1 MKNLTKIF
9 MAVAVAMI
17 AFACATD
24 TTEDLGVKVG
34 GGEGLTSITLSL
46 EESRTQLGEKNPT
59 TNLYPLYWSEGDE
72 ISVNGVAYT
81 AQISETNRAVA
92 TFAVVE
98 AEKYEVVYPAT
109 NAGVL
114 FAEKQ
119 NHVAAGDTFES
130 GVSTMYGTGVAG
142 EPIAL
147 HHLTG
152 VLKFAVTGEA
162 VLSKIQISTIDRA
175 PIAGTFDINF
185 ETGEVKATTAS
196 KSVIEYSFGEAGL
209 QLTEEAQWM
218 HVAVPAGQYD
228 ELYVTLYDNADGV
241 MYATVK
247 AGEDNP
253 DTEKVEKPLAA
264 GNVREFNTPIT
275 YSPNAQLFV
284 IDSAAK
290 LLEFKSKIESEA
302 GLAMDAVFTE
312 DIDMTGVEW
321 SAIAGSK
328 YTGTIH
334 GNGYAIKGLT
344 APLFNTTSAS
354 FKGLHLVDVNMVS
367 NITAKAD
374 RMYGALVGLLQP
386 ATGVT
391 ELSVENCSVSGTIK
405 LHNPNYATRDNI
417 FLGGLIGASYGAV
430 IDSCES
436 SVTITNDQYNDGNRT
451 IKSFGLGGVVGI
463 ATRSGEMYTSISNT
477 KFAGEIELNI
487 KEQIGTTANVAG
499 IVGYIQGGY
508 NLVSNVSNCESRG
521 TIKFQATASATN
533 VYVGGIAGTAS
544 EAAAEATSV
553 LNMSNCKSSGAV
565 EVSGT
570 ITTAYVG
577 GVAGIAAV
585 KTATVQMT
593 NCENSAAVAIGGTI
607 TTPCVGG
614 ITGYAIGNADS
625 AFTGLTNSGSV
636 TVKSGA
642 VMPETSAISG
652 IAGISKSCHMDT
664 VVNNGAIVV
673 EEGAKIV
680 TCYIGG
686 IIGIGTKDGA
696 ATTVQNLTNNGPIT
710 YNGEAVDATT
720 ATQLRVGGVIAYTQ
734 SAILNAT
741 NRGNITIAGSLN
753 PSTATPETFTEAK
766 GDCYAGVVGYKTLSS
781 TNKVTNTG
789 NITVTATMNSLAGE
803 GKKAQVNIAGL
814 VGYTSNNINAANE
827 TEYKSVSSGDITV
840 SGNTTNCTL
849 CIGGSIAHPYT
860 NGQNNE
866 TCSSDIKVRGTHT
879 GDLYVGGVVSATIQ
893 SCDNMTFTGSID
905 IAGTIGGETVVGGIV
920 GHTALLIT
928 GSKAYCDIAATENAK
943 VGFIAGVERTDTVIA
958 SNCQVGGTL
967 ASVVVIP
974 GEPEHEDPNSGVTVP
989 GTPDTYE
996 KVSNPIDATNWFKH
1010 IYSAEVAEEVATAD
1024 GCSLIESAPAI

>member
-9 MAVAVAMI
+9 MAVAVAMLS
-17 AFACATD
+17 FACATD
-24 TTEDLGVKVG
+24 LTDDLGVKL
-34 GGEGLTSITLSL
+34 GGEGQTTITISL
-46 EESRTQLGEKNPT
+46 EESRTQLGEKNADG
-59 TNLYPLYWSEGDE
+59 LYPLYWSEGDA
-72 ISVNGVAYT
+72 ISVNGVASV
-81 AQISETNRAVA
+81 AQISPENPAHA
-92 TFAVVE
+92 TFAVAE
-98 AEKYEVVYPAT
+98 ADKYEVAYPAAP
-109 NAGVL
+109 AGQVL

-119 NHVAAGDTFES
+119 NHVVAGNTFES

-142 EPIAL
+142 EAIEL
-147 HHLTG
+147 HNLTG
-152 VLKFAVTGEA
+152 VLKIGVTGSA

-175 PIAGTFDINF
+175 PIAGAFDINF
-185 ETGEVKATTAS
+185 ATGKLTATEAS

-209 QLTEEAQWM
+209 QLTADAQWV
-218 HVAVPAGQYD
+218 HIAVPAGQYD
-228 ELYVTLYDNADGV
+228 ELYVTLYDNAEGV
-241 MYATVK
+241 MYAKVK
-247 AGEDNP
+247 AGES
-253 DTEKVEKPLAA
+253 KPLTA
-264 GNVREFNTPIT
+264 GSVREFNTPIA
-275 YSPNAQLFV
+275 YAANAQLFV
-284 IDSAAK
+284 IDSPERLA
-290 LLEFKSKIESEA
+290 EFKIKIESEA
-302 GLAMDAVFTE
+302 GLTMDAILTE
-312 DIDMTGVEW
+312 DIDMTGYSW
-321 SAIAGSK
+321 ISIAGSK
-328 YTGTIH
+328 YTNTIY

-344 APLFNTTSAS
+344 APLFHTTSAS
-354 FKGLHLVDVNMVS
+354 FKGLHLVDVDMVS

-374 RMYGALVGLLQP
+374 RLYGALVGLLKP

-391 ELSVENCSVSGTIK
+391 ELSVENCSVSGKIK
-405 LHNPNYATRDNI
+405 LHNPNYAIRDNI

-436 SVTITNDQYNDGNRT
+436 SVTITNDQYNDGSVT

-463 ATRSGEMYTSISNT
+463 ATSSSEIYSSISNT
-477 KFAGEIELNI
+477 KFAGEIDLNI
-487 KEQIGTTANVAG
+487 KEQIGTTANVG
-499 IVGYIQGGY
+499 GVVGYIQGSY
-508 NLVSNVSNCESRG
+508 NLVSNVSNCESSG
-521 TIKFQATASATN
+521 TIKFQTTASATN
-533 VYVGGIAGTAS
+533 VIVGGIAGTAS
-544 EAAAEATSV
+544 EAASKATSV

-570 ITTAYVG
+570 ITTANVG

-642 VMPETSAISG
+642 VMPSTSAISG

-696 ATTVQNLTNNGPIT
+696 VTTVQNLTNNGPIT

-741 NRGNITIAGSLN
+741 NTGDITIAGSLN
-753 PSTATPETFTEAK
+753 PNTATPETFTEAK
-766 GDCYAGVVGYKTLSS
+766 GDCYAGVVGYKTLTS

-879 GDLYVGGVVSATIQ
+879 GDLYVGGVVSATIC

-905 IAGTIGGETVVGGIV
+905 IAGTIGGKTVVGGIV
-920 GHTALLIT
+920 GHTTLPIT

-967 ASVVVIP
+967 ASVVVTP
-974 GEPEHEDPNSGVTVP
+974 GTPEHEDPNSGVIVP

-996 KVSNPIDATNWFKH
+996 TVSSNPIDATNWFKH
-1010 IYSAEVAEEVATAD
+1010 IYSAEVAEEVATTD